1 MNIWEIVTINDLIKI
16 LKEREKRFVIV
27 AITLE
32 STPKPVV
39 KTLKKFLKHYAKLY
53 ENLTF
58 LYYCADQKDL
68 GRISLLSKNV
78 DEYPYVYHIF
88 DTSNIFVSV
97 NRANENTIYEA
108 FNAVEEYYKKDLLA
122 FLAEKQTNKEL
133 EQSSIQIQKTL
144 PAQTQSQQNYQQDDQ
159 REVNREVNREDKE
172 IPREDTSK
180 KSSIIIQNMEDIE
193 VDPQEEMNRKALEH
207 QKLLDK
213 LTMFEDKKKDFSIK
227 ILGDIQQRKRD
238 EIKKIN
244 TQ

>member
-133 EQSSIQIQKTL
+133 EQSSIQIQKAL
-144 PAQTQSQQNYQQDDQ
+144 PAQSQVQAQQNYQQDVQ
-159 REVNREVNREDKE
+159 REDRE
-172 IPREDTSK
+172 IQREDTSK
-180 KSSIIIQNMEDIE
+180 KSSIVIQNMEDIE
-193 VDPQEEMNRKALEH
+193 VDPQEEMNKKALEH

-244 TQ
+244 NNN

>member
-16 LKEREKRFVIV
+16 LKEQEKRFVIV

-32 STPKPVV
+32 STPKPIT
-39 KTLKKFLKHYAKLY
+39 KALKKFLKHYAKLY

-58 LYYCADQKDL
+58 LYYCANQKDL
-68 GRISLLSKNV
+68 GRISLLSKNT

-122 FLAEKQTNKEL
+122 FLAEKNNKDNLVNLVDL
-133 EQSSIQIQKTL
+133 EKSNS
-144 PAQTQSQQNYQQDDQ
+144 
-159 REVNREVNREDKE
+159 VNLEKNKDNSKDNSKDK
-172 IPREDTSK
+172 SK
-180 KSSIIIQNMEDIE
+180 IVIQNMNNNMD
-193 VDPQEEMNRKALEH
+193 DDDDNNNRDDNRDNNRALEH

-213 LTMFEDKKKDFSIK
+213 LMVFEDKKKDFSIK
-227 ILGDIQQRKRD
+227 ILGDIQQRKKD

-244 TQ
+244 S